1 MVQGQ
6 RPDRPDVSMEDK
18 VLDAKFNLAQE
29 HLGFDN
35 LSLVVVA
42 VEDSSGKLSEQF
54 SGSCPDSQD
63 SGT

>member
-42 VEDSSGKLSEQF
+42 VEDSSGKLSEL
-54 SGSCPDSQD
+54 
-63 SGT
+63 